1 MTLLFSLKPLSPHFE
16 PPQRTT
22 AVPSVELV
30 FACNHKQTQ
39 RKCACALKTLL
50 LYCNS
55 QQLPGRGRCRCYK
68 TYVNLDHRPSGHMFC
83 KQLPGHREG
92 TCIKTYVI
100 VEPHLSRHR
109 FYKQLPGQLMVII
122 VRELIW

>member
-1 MTLLFSLKPLSPHFE
+1 M
-16 PPQRTT
+16 RI
-22 AVPSVELV
+22 
-30 FACNHKQTQ
+30 
-39 RKCACALKTLL
+39 KTLL
-50 LYCNS
+50 WYCNL

-92 TCIKTYVI
+92 KCIKTYVI

-109 FYKQLPGQLMVII
+109 FYKQLPGQLMVIL
-122 VRELIW
+122 VRELIFLFKASAANLWRTIAIKYMKT